1 MVAHEK
7 RCMKIVD
14 APPSLASES
23 SAGVDERQVLAT
35 LMLDDG
41 RGSIAAARDPF
52 DSANLGLS
60 VARVT
65 TAKAAST
72 AEFGAL
78 HEAVA
83 KRLLAFGIDQVLR
96 RVDLDGFIE
105 LWALEANGYRLMD
118 IGLVFELRLRGSI
131 GSPEPGDILVRLST
145 DEDVSRIAPAIVEQ
159 PWGSR
164 YESDP
169 AYRAEDVREL
179 RLQWLWNSHR
189 GRADAMFIGVVDG
202 APAGYVTCRLNP
214 SEGKGEIELVGTLP
228 GFRGRGVALRI
239 LGHALAWFSTRADVV
254 SVRTQATNYAA
265 ANLYTRA
272 GFALARTDASFRL
285 ALSRR
290 GESFL

>member
-72 AEFGAL
+72 AEFSAL

-83 KRLLAFGIDQVLR
+83 KRLLALGIDQVLR

-131 GSPEPGDILVRLST
+131 SSPEPGEILVRLST

-290 GESFL
+290 GESCL

>member
-1 MVAHEK
+1 
-7 RCMKIVD
+7 MKIVD
-14 APPSLASES
+14 APSSVASEL

-41 RGSIAAARDPF
+41 RGSIAAARDLF

-65 TAKAAST
+65 TAKASST
-72 AEFGAL
+72 AEFSAL

-118 IGLVFELRLRGSI
+118 IGLVFERRLRGSI
-131 GSPEPGDILVRLST
+131 GTPESSDVLVRLST

-189 GRADAMFIGVVDG
+189 GRADAMFIGVVDC
-202 APAGYVTCRLNP
+202 APAGYVTCRLKQL
-214 SEGKGEIELVGTLP
+214 EGKGEIELVGTLP

-239 LGHALAWFSTRADVV
+239 LGHALTWFSTRADVV

-265 ANLYTRA
+265 ANLYTKA

>member
-1 MVAHEK
+1 
-7 RCMKIVD
+7 MKVVD
-14 APPSLASES
+14 APSSVAAEL
-23 SAGVDERQVLAT
+23 SAGIDARQVLAT
-35 LMLDDG
+35 LAIDDR
-41 RGSIAAARDPF
+41 RGSIVAVRDPF
-52 DSANLGLS
+52 DSTHLGLS

-65 TAKAAST
+65 TAKAAAS

-83 KRLLAFGIDQVLR
+83 KRLLAFGVDQVLR
-96 RVDLDGFIE
+96 RVDLDGFEE
-105 LWALEANGYRLMD
+105 LWALEANGFRLMD
-118 IGLVFELRLRGSI
+118 IGLLFERRLDGSFR
-131 GSPEPGDILVRLST
+131 SPEADDVIVRLST
-145 DEDVSRIAPAIVEQ
+145 DEDLSRMAAVIVQQ

-164 YESDP
+164 YEADP

-189 GRADAMFIGVVDG
+189 GRADAMFVGVVDG
-202 APAGYVTCRLNP
+202 APAGYVTCRLDR
-214 SEGKGEIELVGTLP
+214 SEAKGEIELVGTLP

-239 LGHALAWFSTRADVV
+239 LGHALAWFSTHVTVV